1 MGGIT
6 GIHGGRPADKEK
18 ALKEVVKATTR
29 EKNVAIENAE
39 ERARAAEGGRILV
52 EQKVAEMAAK
62 LEEVELRLARAKSI
76 NSARDKEIVKLKAT
90 LEESENK
97 WYNVGFVDIKN
108 SIEPVVF

>member
-6 GIHGGRPADKEK
+6 GIHGGRPADNEK
-18 ALKEVVKATTR
+18 ALKEVVKATMR

-52 EQKVAEMAAK
+52 EQKVAEIAAK

-76 NSARDKEIVKLKAT
+76 NSAKDKEIVKLKAT

-108 SIEPVVF
+108 SVESVVF